1 MIQLKKHDQRIEGFF
16 NDSSEFQLSGRMVA
30 TEDGQLALELGQ
42 DGAAEMILSLTK
54 VSELP

>member
-30 TEDGQLALELGQ
+30 TEDGQLALEQ